1 MWYGPTS
8 SSNGTQLFADVYIIG
23 AQSVTGNWTTGYT
36 VAYTGRQVLNV
47 TVQWTTPSTYN
58 VTGVMITNLTN
69 QTSQGSFDAVQK
81 QAVGIA
87 LANSMV
93 KSGISGMDCFVS
105 FVDPQIN
112 DLCSGYWVLINQING
127 CRGLAVLINS
137 GLIEVSEVVVS
148 TSYPNFGAP

>member
-8 SSNGTQLFADVYIIG
+8 SNNGTPLLAQADNTGKGVLN
-23 AQSVTGNWTTGYT
+23 GNWAIGYT

-93 KSGISGMDCFVS
+93 KSGISGM
-105 FVDPQIN
+105 
-112 DLCSGYWVLINQING
+112 
-127 CRGLAVLINS
+127 
-137 GLIEVSEVVVS
+137 
-148 TSYPNFGAP
+148 